1 MSSENKFGQKNSGFG
16 HFLRIFIDFF
26 LSPAR
31 INIFSDFPPTLRGP
45 KKFSTRPILKILDSL
60 ESYAPETFISGLLVS
75 VR

>member
-31 INIFSDFPPTLRGP
+31 INIFSDFPPTLRDP
-45 KKFSTRPILKILDSL
+45 KKFSTQPILKILDFL
-60 ESYAPETFISGLLVS
+60 ESHAPETSISGRLVPL
-75 VR
+75 